1 MVKMKKKWTESLE
14 QLHNENNP
22 FVMDY
27 CFRSSYAPALA
38 KNFRST
44 NQVNLVLKD
53 KAKIGKMYDL
63 ACAFDHLRRSNMRF
77 NLNADSWNIA
87 VKAICDIKHE
97 GMAKVL
103 EESVIPKNNKIKLT
117 EENKKLL
124 KETGDKMDF
133 NLLYEWVFVKETKKK
148 PQFVKDR
155 EQVMLDKTKVLFDSF
170 NKIQPSFDQ
179 IPSIEERDI

>member
-1 MVKMKKKWTESLE
+1 MVSTKKKWSRWKKWTESLE

-103 EESVIPKNNKIKLT
+103 EESVIPKKQQNKINRRKQ
-117 EENKKLL
+117 KI
-124 KETGDKMDF
+124 
-133 NLLYEWVFVKETKKK
+133 VKRNWW
-148 PQFVKDR
+148 QDGF
-155 EQVMLDKTKVLFDSF
+155 
-170 NKIQPSFDQ
+170 
-179 IPSIEERDI
+179 